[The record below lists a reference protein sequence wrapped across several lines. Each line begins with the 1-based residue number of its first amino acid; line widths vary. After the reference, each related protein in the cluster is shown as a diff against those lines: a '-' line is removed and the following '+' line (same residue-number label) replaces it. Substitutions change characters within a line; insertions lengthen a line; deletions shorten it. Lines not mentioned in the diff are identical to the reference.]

1 MTTANDLIFAILRS
15 AHFTIQGRV
24 GQDPELKYFQSGTC
38 KVRLSLA
45 VNRLGVKRD
54 DPNAPP
60 PDWFKAEFW
69 GPDAEEV
76 TNVIRKGD
84 LLQVTGRVRTETWT
98 DRNGVART
106 DVLIRVEDWAQVV
119 NGRPVYRDALA
130 PAEEA
135 EGPVQRPAA
144 VAPAPLA
151 AGGFDAGDGVPF

>member
-1 MTTANDLIFAILRS
+1 MTSANDLIFAILRS

-24 GQDPELKYFQSGTC
+24 GRDPELKYFQSGTC
-38 KVRLSLA
+38 KVQLSIA
-45 VNRLGVKRD
+45 VNCLGVKRD

-76 TNVIRKGD
+76 TNAISKGD
-84 LLQVTGRVRTETWT
+84 LLQVTGRIRTETWT
-98 DRNGVART
+98 DQNGQART

-119 NGRPVYRDALA
+119 NGRPVYRDVAQ

-135 EGPVQRPAA
+135 EVPVQRPAA
-144 VAPAPLA
+144 AVMAPLPS
-151 AGGFDAGDGVPF
+151 GDDEIPF

>member
-38 KVRLSLA
+38 KVQLSLG
-45 VNRLGVKRD
+45 VNRLGAKRD

-69 GPDAEEV
+69 GTDAEDV

-84 LLQVTGRVRTETWT
+84 LLQVTGRIKTETWT
-98 DRNGVART
+98 DRNGKERT
-106 DVLIRVEDWAQVV
+106 DVLVRVERWQQIV
-119 NGRPVYRDALA
+119 NGQPVARA
-130 PAEEA
+130 PMAAE
-135 EGPVQRPAA
+135 PAQGQG
-144 VAPAPLA
+144 
-151 AGGFDAGDGVPF
+151 GGFQPVAAAQGGGLDLDDEVPF

>member
-15 AHFTIQGRV
+15 AHFTIEGRV
-24 GQDPELKYFQSGTC
+24 GQDPELKYFQSGSC
-38 KVRLSLA
+38 KVQLSLA

-76 TNVIRKGD
+76 TNAISKGD
-84 LLQVTGRVRTETWT
+84 LLRVSGRIRTETWT
-98 DRNGVART
+98 DRNQQQRT
-106 DVLIRVEDWAQVV
+106 DVLIRVEDWWQIV
-119 NGRPVYRDALA
+119 NGRPVYRDEPAQ
-130 PAEEA
+130 AEEA

-144 VAPAPLA
+144 MAPAV
-151 AGGFDAGDGVPF
+151 GDGGADEIPF

>member
-15 AHFTIQGRV
+15 AHFTIEGRV
-24 GQDPELKYFQSGTC
+24 GQDPELKYFQSGSC
-38 KVRLSLA
+38 KVQLSLA

-84 LLQVTGRVRTETWT
+84 LLRVSGRIRTETWT
-98 DRNGVART
+98 DRNQQQRT
-106 DVLIRVEDWAQVV
+106 DVLIRVEDWWQIV
-119 NGRPVYRDALA
+119 NGRPVYRDEPA
-130 PAEEA
+130 PDEEA

-144 VAPAPLA
+144 VAPAV
-151 AGGFDAGDGVPF
+151 GDGGADEIPF

>member
-38 KVRLSLA
+38 KVQLSLA

-60 PDWFKAEFW
+60 PDWYKAEFW

-76 TNVIRKGD
+76 TNAISKGD
-84 LLQVTGRVRTETWT
+84 LLQVTGRIRSETWT
-98 DRNGVART
+98 DGNGVART

-119 NGRPVYRDALA
+119 NGRPVYRDVAQV
-130 PAEEA
+130 EQEA

-144 VAPAPLA
+144 VA
-151 AGGFDAGDGVPF
+151 AGGFDAGADVPF

>member
-1 MTTANDLIFAILRS
+1 MTTTNDLIFAILRS

-38 KVRLSLA
+38 KVQLSLA
-45 VNRLGVKRD
+45 VNRQGVKRD

-76 TNVIRKGD
+76 TNVISKGD
-84 LLQVTGRVRTETWT
+84 LLQVTGRIRTETWT
-98 DRNGVART
+98 DRNGQART

-144 VAPAPLA
+144 AVMAPLPS
-151 AGGFDAGDGVPF
+151 GDDGIPF

>member
-15 AHFTIQGRV
+15 AHFTIEGRV
-24 GQDPELKYFQSGTC
+24 GQDPELKYFQSGSC
-38 KVRLSLA
+38 KVQLSLA
-45 VNRLGVKRD
+45 VNQLGVKRD

-84 LLQVTGRVRTETWT
+84 LLRVSGRIRTETWT
-98 DRNGVART
+98 DRNQQKRT
-106 DVLIRVEDWAQVV
+106 DVLIRVEDWWQIV
-119 NGRPVYRDALA
+119 NGRPVYRDEPA

-144 VAPAPLA
+144 VAPAVGA
-151 AGGFDAGDGVPF
+151 AGDDDIPF